1 MHIFFAYTT
10 KTFAFKSVVFQRRW
24 GTELFFHAKVCI
36 SVVSRLFKETCPVKW
51 KPSGLQFINE
61 HCQYKIKIK
70 KSEYSTT
77 AKKLQIFVFLSA
89 AEITCGESVSQIHAP
104 VFTTFKTQGGTG
116 EQLSKSSSSRHCL
129 HLILTLCPVV
139 GSDSL
144 PPSPLVFTWL
154 QHQLFGFLLCVM
166 SQFPVWPI
174 LGIYLS
180 PGCPPASVD
189 CCNEWLWYLPYF
201 IPTTFGSLK
210 YGIFTHFPTLWWMP
224 GSVELPPFPHKIW
237 NY

>member
-51 KPSGLQFINE
+51 KPSALQFINE

-77 AKKLQIFVFLSA
+77 TKKLQIFVFLSA
-89 AEITCGESVSQIHAP
+89 TEITCGESIFWESDPCPYIHYIQDPRRQWGAGFQTQLQQALLTPHPKFVSLWWA
-104 VFTTFKTQGGTG
+104 
-116 EQLSKSSSSRHCL
+116 
-129 HLILTLCPVV
+129 LILYCLFLVFSL
-139 GSDSL
+139 GSSI
-144 PPSPLVFTWL
+144 SPLVS
-154 QHQLFGFLLCVM
+154 CSVSCPS
-166 SQFPVWPI
+166 SQFG

-180 PGCPPASVD
+180 PGCPPVSVD
-189 CCNEWLWYLPYF
+189 CCN
-201 IPTTFGSLK
+201 
-210 YGIFTHFPTLWWMP
+210 
-224 GSVELPPFPHKIW
+224 
-237 NY
+237 